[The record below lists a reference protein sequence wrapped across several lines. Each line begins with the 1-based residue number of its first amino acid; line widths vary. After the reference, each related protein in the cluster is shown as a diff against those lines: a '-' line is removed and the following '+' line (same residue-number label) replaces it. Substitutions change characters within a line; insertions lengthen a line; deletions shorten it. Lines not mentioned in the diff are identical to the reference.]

1 MKDSSKKDLEMDL
14 EPAYGKTVLFM
25 KVVGRQINV
34 MVKESYFSQTALI
47 MKANFFITKEMGK
60 ECRNG

>member
-1 MKDSSKKDLEMDL
+1 MDL

-25 KVVGRQINV
+25 KVVGRQISV
-34 MVKESYFSQTALI
+34 MVKESYFSLTALI